1 MREFFKSTRCKVL
14 LAFLA
19 FLIGIMI
26 YAVTRGGYSISGASF
41 INTVTKPFRAASN
54 RISMKMENTVDKLS
68 NADKYYEE
76 NERLKKQIGE
86 LNAQLTEYDA
96 IKAEVEEL
104 RKFVT
109 IKEKNE
115 DYQLSQP
122 CGVLGYV
129 TNDPFKSFTIDK
141 GSEDGILVNC
151 PVVTAEGLVG
161 ITVEVSKHVST
172 VRTILSPDLSVAAVA
187 SSSNADQGIIEGN
200 ILSSENGQTKLI
212 HVPKKN
218 KLKRGDLMITTGTS
232 GLFPKDYPIGTILE
246 IGLDSN
252 GLSVCAD
259 IQPCVDVTRLT
270 SVIVITDFSGKF
282 HEDEDEESNEK
293 SEDKADKDEGKAHE
307 D

>member
-1 MREFFKSTRCKVL
+1 MRDFLKSTRFKIL
-14 LAFLA
+14 LGFLA
-19 FLIGIMI
+19 FLVGIMI
-26 YAVTRGGYSISGASF
+26 YAVTKGGYSVSGASF
-41 INTVTKPFRAASN
+41 INTITKPFRSASN
-54 RISMKMENTVDKLS
+54 GISMKMEGTVDKLS

-76 NERLKKQIGE
+76 NQQLKKQIGE

-104 RKFVT
+104 RKFVS
-109 IKEKNE
+109 IKEEHE
-115 DYQLSQP
+115 DYMLSQP

-141 GSEDGILVNC
+141 GSADGILVNC

-161 ITVEVSKHVST
+161 ITVEVSEHVST
-172 VRTILSPDLSVAAVA
+172 VRTILSPDLSVAAMA
-187 SSSNADQGIIEGN
+187 SSSSADQGIIEGN
-200 ILSSENGQTKLI
+200 VLSSESGQTKLI

-232 GLFPKDYPIGTILE
+232 GLFPKDYPIGTILD

-259 IQPCVDVTRLT
+259 IQTCVDVTRLT
-270 SVIVITDFSGKF
+270 SVIVITDFSGKK
-282 HEDEDEESNEK
+282 EE
-293 SEDKADKDEGKAHE
+293 DKDE

>member
-1 MREFFKSTRCKVL
+1 MRDFLKSTRFKVMVG
-14 LAFLA
+14 FLA
-19 FLIGIMI
+19 FLVGMMV
-26 YAVTRGGYSISGASF
+26 YAVTRGGYYVSGASF

-54 RISMKMENTVDKLS
+54 SISRKMEHTVDKLT
-68 NADKYYEE
+68 NADKYIEE

-104 RKFVT
+104 RKFVS
-109 IKEKNE
+109 IKEEHE
-115 DYQLSQP
+115 DYMLSQP
-122 CGVLGYV
+122 CKVLGYV

-141 GSEDGILVNC
+141 GSADGILVNC
-151 PVVTAEGLVG
+151 PVVTSEGLVG

-200 ILSSENGQTKLI
+200 VLSSENGQTKLI

-218 KLKRGDLMITTGTS
+218 KLKRGDLMITAGNS

-246 IGLDSN
+246 IGFDSN

-259 IQPCVDVTRLT
+259 IQPCVDVNRLT
-270 SVIVITDFSGKF
+270 SVIVITDFSGKK
-282 HEDEDEESNEK
+282 EDEENE
-293 SEDKADKDEGKAHE
+293 D
-307 D
+307 

>member
-1 MREFFKSTRCKVL
+1 MRDFLKSTRFKVMVG
-14 LAFLA
+14 FLA
-19 FLIGIMI
+19 FLVGMMV
-26 YAVTRGGYSISGASF
+26 YAVTRGGYSVSGASF

-54 RISMKMENTVDKLS
+54 SISRKMEHTVDKLT
-68 NADKYYEE
+68 NADKYIEE

-104 RKFVT
+104 RKFVS
-109 IKEKNE
+109 IKEEHE
-115 DYQLSQP
+115 DYMLSQP
-122 CGVLGYV
+122 CKVLGYV

-141 GSEDGILVNC
+141 GSADGIEPNC
-151 PVVTAEGLVG
+151 PVVTSEGLVG
-161 ITVEVSKHVST
+161 ITVDVSKHVAT

-200 ILSSENGQTKLI
+200 VLSSENGQTKLI

-218 KLKRGDLMITTGTS
+218 KLKRGDLMITAGNS

-246 IGLDSN
+246 IGFDSN

-259 IQPCVDVTRLT
+259 IQPCVDVNRLT
-270 SVIVITDFSGKF
+270 SVIVITDFSGKK
-282 HEDEDEESNEK
+282 EDEENE
-293 SEDKADKDEGKAHE
+293 D
-307 D
+307 

>member
-1 MREFFKSTRCKVL
+1 MRDFLKSTRFKIL
-14 LAFLA
+14 LGFLA
-19 FLIGIMI
+19 FLVGIMI
-26 YAVTRGGYSISGASF
+26 YAVTKGGYSVSGASF
-41 INTVTKPFRAASN
+41 INTITKPFRAASN
-54 RISMKMENTVDKLS
+54 GISMKMESTVDKLS

-76 NERLKKQIGE
+76 NQKLKKQIGE

-104 RKFVT
+104 RKFVS
-109 IKEKNE
+109 IKEEHE
-115 DYQLSQP
+115 DYMLSQP

-141 GSEDGILVNC
+141 GSADGILVNC

-161 ITVEVSKHVST
+161 ITVEVSEHVST
-172 VRTILSPDLSVAAVA
+172 VRTILSPDLSVAAMA
-187 SSSNADQGIIEGN
+187 SSSSADQGIIEGN
-200 ILSSENGQTKLI
+200 VLSSESGQTKLI

-232 GLFPKDYPIGTILE
+232 GLFPKDYPIGTILD
-246 IGLDSN
+246 IGFDSN

-270 SVIVITDFSGKF
+270 SVIVITDFSGKK
-282 HEDEDEESNEK
+282 EE
-293 SEDKADKDEGKAHE
+293 DKDE

>member
-1 MREFFKSTRCKVL
+1 MRDFLKSTRFKIL

-26 YAVTRGGYSISGASF
+26 YAVTKGGYSVSGASF

-68 NADKYYEE
+68 NADDYYEE

-96 IKAEVEEL
+96 LKAEVEEL

-109 IKEKNE
+109 IKEEHE
-115 DYQLSQP
+115 DYLLSQP
-122 CGVLGYV
+122 CKVLGYI

-141 GSEDGILVNC
+141 GSTDGIRVNC

-187 SSSNADQGIIEGN
+187 SSSGADQGIIEGN
-200 ILSSENGQTKLI
+200 VVSSENGRTKLI

-218 KLKRGDLMITTGTS
+218 KLKRGDLMITAGTS

-252 GLSVCAD
+252 GLSVCAE
-259 IQPCVDVTRLT
+259 IQPCVDVSRLT
-270 SVIVITDFSGKF
+270 SVIVITDFSGKKEEENKN
-282 HEDEDEESNEK
+282 ED
-293 SEDKADKDEGKAHE
+293 
-307 D
+307 

>member
-1 MREFFKSTRCKVL
+1 MRDFLKSTRFKIL
-14 LAFLA
+14 LGFLA
-19 FLIGIMI
+19 FLVGIMI
-26 YAVTRGGYSISGASF
+26 YAVTKGGYSVSGASF
-41 INTVTKPFRAASN
+41 INTITKPFRSASN
-54 RISMKMENTVDKLS
+54 GISMKMEGTVDKLS

-76 NERLKKQIGE
+76 NQQLKKQIGE

-104 RKFVT
+104 RKFVS
-109 IKEKNE
+109 IKEEHE
-115 DYQLSQP
+115 DYMLSQP

-141 GSEDGILVNC
+141 GSADGILVNC

-161 ITVEVSKHVST
+161 ITVEVSEHVST
-172 VRTILSPDLSVAAVA
+172 VRTILSPDLSVAAMA
-187 SSSNADQGIIEGN
+187 SSSSADQGIIEGN
-200 ILSSENGQTKLI
+200 VLSSESGQTKLI

-232 GLFPKDYPIGTILE
+232 GLFPKDYPIGTILD
-246 IGLDSN
+246 IGIDSN

-270 SVIVITDFSGKF
+270 SVIVITDFSGKKE
-282 HEDEDEESNEK
+282 EDEDE
-293 SEDKADKDEGKAHE
+293 D
-307 D
+307 

>member
-1 MREFFKSTRCKVL
+1 MRDFLKSTRFKVMVG
-14 LAFLA
+14 FLA
-19 FLIGIMI
+19 FLVGMMV
-26 YAVTRGGYSISGASF
+26 YAVTRGGYSVSGASF

-54 RISMKMENTVDKLS
+54 SISRKMEHTVDKLT
-68 NADKYYEE
+68 NADKYIEE

-104 RKFVT
+104 RKFVS
-109 IKEKNE
+109 IKEEHE
-115 DYQLSQP
+115 DYMLSQP
-122 CGVLGYV
+122 CKVLGYV

-141 GSEDGILVNC
+141 GSADGILVNC
-151 PVVTAEGLVG
+151 PVVTSEGLVG

-200 ILSSENGQTKLI
+200 VLSSENGQTKLI

-218 KLKRGDLMITTGTS
+218 KLKRGDLMITAGNS

-246 IGLDSN
+246 IGFDSN

-259 IQPCVDVTRLT
+259 IQPCVDVNRLT
-270 SVIVITDFSGKF
+270 SVIVITDFSGKK
-282 HEDEDEESNEK
+282 EDEENE
-293 SEDKADKDEGKAHE
+293 D
-307 D
+307 

>member
-1 MREFFKSTRCKVL
+1 MRDFIKSTRFKVL

-19 FLIGIMI
+19 FLVGIMV
-26 YAVTRGGYSISGASF
+26 YAVTKGGYSVSGASF

-54 RISMKMENTVDKLS
+54 SISAKMERTVDKLE

-109 IKEKNE
+109 IKENHD

-122 CGVLGYV
+122 CKVLSYV

-141 GSEDGILVNC
+141 GSADGILVNC

-161 ITVEVSKHVST
+161 ITVEVSKHLST

-187 SSSNADQGIIEGN
+187 SSSNADKGIIEGD
-200 ILSSENGQTKLI
+200 ILSSENGHTKLI

-218 KLKRGDLMITTGTS
+218 KLKRGDLMITAGSS

-246 IGLDSN
+246 IGFDSN

-259 IQPCVDVTRLT
+259 INPCVDVSRLT
-270 SVIVITDFSGKF
+270 SVIVITDFSGKKEDE
-282 HEDEDEESNEK
+282 EDED
-293 SEDKADKDEGKAHE
+293 
-307 D
+307 

>member
-1 MREFFKSTRCKVL
+1 MRDFIKSTRFKIL

-19 FLIGIMI
+19 FLVGIMV
-26 YAVTRGGYSISGASF
+26 YAVTKGGYSVSGASF

-68 NADKYYEE
+68 NADDYYEE

-86 LNAQLTEYDA
+86 LNAQLTENDA
-96 IKAEVEEL
+96 LKAEVEEL

-109 IKEKNE
+109 IKEEHE
-115 DYQLSQP
+115 DYLLSQP
-122 CGVLGYV
+122 CKVLGYI

-141 GSEDGILVNC
+141 GSTDGIRVNC

-187 SSSNADQGIIEGN
+187 SSSGADQGIIEGN
-200 ILSSENGQTKLI
+200 VISSENSRTKLI

-218 KLKRGDLMITTGTS
+218 KLKRGDLMITGGTS

-252 GLSVCAD
+252 GLSVCAE
-259 IQPCVDVTRLT
+259 IQPCVDVSRLT
-270 SVIVITDFSGKF
+270 SVIVITDFSGKK
-282 HEDEDEESNEK
+282 EDEDE
-293 SEDKADKDEGKAHE
+293 D
-307 D
+307 

>member
-1 MREFFKSTRCKVL
+1 MRDFLKSTRFKVMVG
-14 LAFLA
+14 FLA
-19 FLIGIMI
+19 FLVGMMV
-26 YAVTRGGYSISGASF
+26 YAVTRGGYSVSGASF

-54 RISMKMENTVDKLS
+54 SISRKMEHTVDKLT
-68 NADKYYEE
+68 NADKYIEE

-104 RKFVT
+104 RKFVS
-109 IKEKNE
+109 IKEEHE
-115 DYQLSQP
+115 DYMLSQP
-122 CGVLGYV
+122 CKVLGYV

-141 GSEDGILVNC
+141 GSADGIEPNC
-151 PVVTAEGLVG
+151 PVVTSEGLVG
-161 ITVEVSKHVST
+161 ITVDVSKHVAT

-200 ILSSENGQTKLI
+200 VLSSENGQTKLI

-218 KLKRGDLMITTGTS
+218 KLKRGDLMITAGNS

-246 IGLDSN
+246 IGFDSN

-259 IQPCVDVTRLT
+259 IQPCVDVNRLT
-270 SVIVITDFSGKF
+270 SVIVITDFSGKK
-282 HEDEDEESNEK
+282 EDEDE
-293 SEDKADKDEGKAHE
+293 D
-307 D
+307 

>member
-1 MREFFKSTRCKVL
+1 MRDFLKSTRFKIL
-14 LAFLA
+14 LGFLA
-19 FLIGIMI
+19 FLVGIMI
-26 YAVTRGGYSISGASF
+26 YAVTKGGYSVSGASF
-41 INTVTKPFRAASN
+41 INTITKPFRAASN
-54 RISMKMENTVDKLS
+54 GISMKMEGTVDKLS

-76 NERLKKQIGE
+76 NQKLKKQIGE

-104 RKFVT
+104 RKFVS
-109 IKEKNE
+109 IKEEHE
-115 DYQLSQP
+115 DYMLSQP

-141 GSEDGILVNC
+141 GSEDGILPNC

-161 ITVEVSKHVST
+161 ITIEVSKHVST
-172 VRTILSPDLSVAAVA
+172 VRTILSPDLSIAAMA
-187 SSSNADQGIIEGN
+187 SSSSADQGIIEGN
-200 ILSSENGQTKLI
+200 VLSSESGQTKLI

-232 GLFPKDYPIGTILE
+232 GLFPKDYPIGTILD

-270 SVIVITDFSGKF
+270 SVIVITDFSGKK
-282 HEDEDEESNEK
+282 EE
-293 SEDKADKDEGKAHE
+293 DKDE

>member
-1 MREFFKSTRCKVL
+1 MRDFIKSTRFKVL

-19 FLIGIMI
+19 FLVGIMV
-26 YAVTRGGYSISGASF
+26 YAVTKGGYSVSGASF
-41 INTVTKPFRAASN
+41 INTVTKPFRTASN
-54 RISMKMENTVDKLS
+54 SISAKMERTVDKLE

-86 LNAQLTEYDA
+86 LNAQLTDYDA

-109 IKEKNE
+109 IKENNE

-122 CGVLGYV
+122 CKVLSYV

-141 GSEDGILVNC
+141 GSADGILVNC

-161 ITVEVSKHVST
+161 ITVEVSKHLST

-200 ILSSENGQTKLI
+200 VLSSESGQTKLI

-218 KLKRGDLMITTGTS
+218 KLKRGDLMITAGSS
-232 GLFPKDYPIGTILE
+232 GLFPKDYPIGTILD
-246 IGLDSN
+246 IGYDSN

-259 IQPCVDVTRLT
+259 INPCVDVSRLT
-270 SVIVITDFSGKF
+270 SVIVITDFSGTKEDE
-282 HEDEDEESNEK
+282 EDED
-293 SEDKADKDEGKAHE
+293 
-307 D
+307 

>member
-1 MREFFKSTRCKVL
+1 MRDFLKSTRFKVMVG
-14 LAFLA
+14 FLA
-19 FLIGIMI
+19 FLVGMMV
-26 YAVTRGGYSISGASF
+26 YAVTRGGYSVSGASF

-54 RISMKMENTVDKLS
+54 GISRKMEHTVDKLT
-68 NADKYYEE
+68 NADRYIEE

-104 RKFVT
+104 RKFVS
-109 IKEKNE
+109 IKEEHE
-115 DYQLSQP
+115 DYMLSQP
-122 CGVLGYV
+122 CKVLGYV

-141 GSEDGILVNC
+141 GSADGILVNC
-151 PVVTAEGLVG
+151 PVVTSEGLVG

-200 ILSSENGQTKLI
+200 VLSSENGQTKLI

-218 KLKRGDLMITTGTS
+218 KLKRGDLMITAGNS

-246 IGLDSN
+246 IGFDSN

-259 IQPCVDVTRLT
+259 IQPCVDVNRLT
-270 SVIVITDFSGKF
+270 SVIVITDFSGKK
-282 HEDEDEESNEK
+282 EDEENE
-293 SEDKADKDEGKAHE
+293 D
-307 D
+307 

>member
-1 MREFFKSTRCKVL
+1 MRDFLKSTRFKVMVG
-14 LAFLA
+14 FLA
-19 FLIGIMI
+19 FLVGMMV
-26 YAVTRGGYSISGASF
+26 YAVTRGGYSVSGASF

-54 RISMKMENTVDKLS
+54 GISRKMEHTVDKLT
-68 NADKYYEE
+68 NADKYIEE

-104 RKFVT
+104 RKFVS
-109 IKEKNE
+109 IKEEHE
-115 DYQLSQP
+115 DYMLSQP
-122 CGVLGYV
+122 CKVLGYV

-141 GSEDGILVNC
+141 GSADGIEPNC
-151 PVVTAEGLVG
+151 PVVTSEGLVG
-161 ITVEVSKHVST
+161 ITVDVSKHVAT

-200 ILSSENGQTKLI
+200 VLSSENGQTKLI

-218 KLKRGDLMITTGTS
+218 KLKRGDLMITAGNS

-246 IGLDSN
+246 IGFDSN

-259 IQPCVDVTRLT
+259 IQPCVDVNRLT
-270 SVIVITDFSGKF
+270 SVIVITDFSGKK
-282 HEDEDEESNEK
+282 EDEENE
-293 SEDKADKDEGKAHE
+293 D
-307 D
+307 